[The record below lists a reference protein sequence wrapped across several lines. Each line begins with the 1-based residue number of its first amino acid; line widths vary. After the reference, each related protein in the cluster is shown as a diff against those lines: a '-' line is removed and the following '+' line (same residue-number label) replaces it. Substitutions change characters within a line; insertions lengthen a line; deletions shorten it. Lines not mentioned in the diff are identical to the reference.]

1 MDNQPPVTY
10 VPAPEQPQ
18 VPTPPAKPAGLAIT
32 SMVLGI
38 LSIVT
43 LFTVILPVP
52 LAIAAIVFGIVSLV
66 KRLGGKGM
74 SIAGIATA
82 GASLL
87 IFLAFILLT
96 ALAYTGYSER
106 YNESIIKQEQL
117 QQEKSRIQDGESLFG
132 N

>member
-1 MDNQPPVTY
+1 MENQPPVTY

-18 VPTPPAKPAGLAIT
+18 VPVPANKPTGLAIT

-38 LSIVT
+38 LSVVT

-74 SIAGIATA
+74 SIAGTATA

-87 IFLAFILLT
+87 IFVAFIVLT
-96 ALAYTGYSER
+96 APAYVGIS
-106 YNESIIKQEQL
+106 
-117 QQEKSRIQDGESLFG
+117 
-132 N
+132 